1 MANYVNV
8 QKQEYADLQAGLEA
22 IHQKVLA
29 YEESVRTCIDGLMEL
44 EGGFYVGQIS
54 NKVQEILQSFTTMV
68 SIPLK
73 TNFSNSER
81 AISMFLDAIQNND
94 VIIR

>member
-29 YEESVRTCIDGLMEL
+29 DEESVRTCIDGLMEL
-44 EGGFYVGQIS
+44 EGAFLLS
-54 NKVQEILQSFTTMV
+54 NK
-68 SIPLK
+68 
-73 TNFSNSER
+73 
-81 AISMFLDAIQNND
+81 
-94 VIIR
+94 

>member
-29 YEESVRTCIDGLMEL
+29 DEESVRTCIDGLMEL

-54 NKVQEILQSFTTMV
+54 NKVQEIFQTVKGLSVCFWMPYK
-68 SIPLK
+68 I
-73 TNFSNSER
+73 
-81 AISMFLDAIQNND
+81 MM
-94 VIIR
+94 

>member
-8 QKQEYADLQAGLEA
+8 QKQEYAGLQAGLEA

-29 YEESVRTCIDGLMEL
+29 DEESVRTCIDGLMEL

-68 SIPLK
+68 SIPSDLRFAHSHSIK
-73 TNFSNSER
+73 NQF
-81 AISMFLDAIQNND
+81 FKQ
-94 VIIR
+94 